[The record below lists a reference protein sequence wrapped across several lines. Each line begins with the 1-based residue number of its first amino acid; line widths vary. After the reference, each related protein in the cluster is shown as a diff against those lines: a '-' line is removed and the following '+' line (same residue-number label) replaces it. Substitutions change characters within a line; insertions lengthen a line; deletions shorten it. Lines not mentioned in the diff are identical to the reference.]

1 MAVAVAGPVFTS
13 GSPPPPCMGRGG
25 GRPPPAAMA
34 ERAGEDELPV
44 PESGAVFTFGKSK
57 FAEDVPSKF
66 WFKND
71 KPVLISCGD
80 EHTAIVTGNGKLYMF
95 GSNNWGQLGLGSK
108 TTVSKPTCIKALKPE
123 KTKLAVCGRNHTL
136 VYTEKGNVYA
146 AGGNS
151 EGQLGLGDTEERTT
165 FHLIS
170 FFTNQHKIKQ
180 LAAGSYTSAAVTE
193 DGQLFVWGDNSEGQL
208 GLADEA
214 CVCVP
219 CQVDVGKPVSSISC
233 GYYHSALITGDGELY
248 TFGEPENGK
257 LGLLPEQLKNNRIP
271 QPVLGIMEKVNKV
284 ACGGEHTV
292 VLTETDVYTF
302 GLGQHGQLGHGT
314 FIFETPVPKSV
325 KHLRRHKICNITCGE
340 NHTAVV
346 AENGL
351 MFTFGDGRHGKL
363 GLGEENFTNQFDP
376 TLCYNFLRFTVL
388 LVACGGCHMLVFAA
402 PRPKGSEE
410 VILDDLYERHLTATL
425 SKTSGELLLANTLQL
440 TSARLRRR
448 EREKSPEQFTRMV
461 QTLPPLGGRFLKSS
475 LPVTSNTSPFTFSAT
490 SLSKAEAM
498 KDRDHEKERNRHKDK
513 PGRGS
518 AEEDSDNE
526 NKNRHLGDTS
536 DILNMTHAM
545 KLNPHD
551 QSLELSPLQKQK
563 KNNKNVKLKRD
574 GKGGLKTKDSYL
586 LKEGSKLDSAS
597 LQKQPSRSESLG
609 QGLENSSAFVGK
621 PEAKKNTGKG
631 TSEHAQ
637 RVSRLKNGVQQM
649 TREKHRLMKRETEY
663 VENPEFVRE
672 AATYNPPTENQILT
686 ANPNSS
692 SKKSKVVNSK
702 QSLKI
707 NVLPS
712 ESRDQPQTDSLIAQK
727 NNLVKKQE
735 QEAVESRHEKED
747 LVEKSDKCVG
757 GEGSEGQKALK
768 KKDHVL
774 KQIAV
779 TMSSFSS
786 EESSND
792 LAKYILK
799 SRVKEEDYYE
809 GREVHK
815 AMKTVEKVKDLDL
828 EKEDSEIE
836 EIPAANTEKE
846 FVEKADVKSL
856 NEEETNS
863 EAKYDNDGHLEI
875 KNEEE
880 SNQEQE
886 SESSEKSEK
895 EKSGET
901 VDSEHELGEE
911 EEKTGVTSDR
921 DEVSV
926 ERDEEEEG
934 KDSEEDNEREESQA
948 ERESENEDAEE
959 TEKINQEDGKE
970 QGDEESRLMEEE
982 KENMEEEEEYA
993 KEEDT
998 EKEKED
1004 QVKSEGRDESEE
1016 GEDRVGEEEKEEEE
1030 EKEREAE
1037 EEGEDENEE
1046 SKVRDNKKD
1055 KEDEFEESLAGK
1067 EEEVS
1072 EEEQGEQDACG
1083 KTKEVGKNEA
1093 EKEGKEDAEV
1103 EEEGEDEESE
1113 ESEAEA
1119 EEGVKDERKEEE
1131 DWGKENKVEQD
1142 GKEGERV
1149 EEHEEVG
1156 KEGEEGFEKD
1166 EEGEE
1171 DGGEE
1176 EEEGGEEVEEG
1187 EEKGEEEEHEG
1198 EEVEGEEEEEEGHV
1212 REEEEGDV
1220 GEEEG
1225 DVREEEEE
1233 GDVGEE
1239 EEEGDVGE
1247 EEEEGDVGEE
1257 EEEGDVGEE
1266 EEEGDVGEE
1275 EEEGDVGEEEK
1286 EGDVGE
1292 EEEEGDV
1299 GEEEEEGDV
1308 GEEEE
1313 EGDVGEEEEEGDVGE
1328 EEEEGDVGEEEEGD
1342 VGEEEEGG
1350 VGEEEEEGDVG
1361 EEEEGDVVE
1370 EEEEAEEGEE
1380 EEEQGGEKEE
1390 EEEEEEEGGEGKEEG
1405 GEEEEEEGREDE
1417 AGGEEKEED
1426 ETEEEEEKAKDKRKR
1441 YNNKLQEKKSK
1452 SRKPEKPGS
1461 PAFPNSSKQK
1471 LQSKQHVA
1479 NGLHNSEQF
1488 WNNVLPHYL
1497 TLK

>member
-563 KNNKNVKLKRD
+563 EQNLSGDEETDDYDDDDYEEV
-574 GKGGLKTKDSYL
+574 
-586 LKEGSKLDSAS
+586 E
-597 LQKQPSRSESLG
+597 E
-609 QGLENSSAFVGK
+609 EMEE
-621 PEAKKNTGKG
+621 EA
-631 TSEHAQ
+631 
-637 RVSRLKNGVQQM
+637 
-649 TREKHRLMKRETEY
+649 
-663 VENPEFVRE
+663 
-672 AATYNPPTENQILT
+672 
-686 ANPNSS
+686 
-692 SKKSKVVNSK
+692 
-702 QSLKI
+702 
-707 NVLPS
+707 
-712 ESRDQPQTDSLIAQK
+712 
-727 NNLVKKQE
+727 
-735 QEAVESRHEKED
+735 
-747 LVEKSDKCVG
+747 
-757 GEGSEGQKALK
+757 
-768 KKDHVL
+768 
-774 KQIAV
+774 
-779 TMSSFSS
+779 
-786 EESSND
+786 
-792 LAKYILK
+792 
-799 SRVKEEDYYE
+799 
-809 GREVHK
+809 
-815 AMKTVEKVKDLDL
+815 
-828 EKEDSEIE
+828 
-836 EIPAANTEKE
+836 
-846 FVEKADVKSL
+846 
-856 NEEETNS
+856 EEET
-863 EAKYDNDGHLEI
+863 
-875 KNEEE
+875 EEE
-880 SNQEQE
+880 
-886 SESSEKSEK
+886 
-895 EKSGET
+895 
-901 VDSEHELGEE
+901 
-911 EEKTGVTSDR
+911 
-921 DEVSV
+921 
-926 ERDEEEEG
+926 
-934 KDSEEDNEREESQA
+934 A
-948 ERESENEDAEE
+948 
-959 TEKINQEDGKE
+959 
-970 QGDEESRLMEEE
+970 EE
-982 KENMEEEEEYA
+982 KEEAEEVREVETEEEAEVEEVREVET
-993 KEEDT
+993 EE
-998 EKEKED
+998 
-1004 QVKSEGRDESEE
+1004 
-1016 GEDRVGEEEKEEEE
+1016 EEEE
-1030 EKEREAE
+1030 EKEGKAE
-1037 EEGEDENEE
+1037 EVGGGEGTEKEGETDVKCQKEKRCKTPEGEKNSNNTVETIEPEE
-1046 SKVRDNKKD
+1046 TTQKETIIQQD
-1055 KEDEFEESLAGK
+1055 KESTDNHTVNNSSEKADDQTIGGIVGRKKFSLFKRKPLTSQKNECGRQEDKSGK
-1067 EEEVS
+1067 PLQS
-1072 EEEQGEQDACG
+1072 EEER
-1083 KTKEVGKNEA
+1083 
-1093 EKEGKEDAEV
+1093 EKEDGS
-1103 EEEGEDEESE
+1103 GEDS
-1113 ESEAEA
+1113 
-1119 EEGVKDERKEEE
+1119 KDENQNHTL
-1131 DWGKENKVEQD
+1131 ENSRETVTNQD
-1142 GKEGERV
+1142 R
-1149 EEHEEVG
+1149 
-1156 KEGEEGFEKD
+1156 
-1166 EEGEE
+1166 
-1171 DGGEE
+1171 
-1176 EEEGGEEVEEG
+1176 
-1187 EEKGEEEEHEG
+1187 
-1198 EEVEGEEEEEEGHV
+1198 
-1212 REEEEGDV
+1212 RM
-1220 GEEEG
+1220 
-1225 DVREEEEE
+1225 
-1233 GDVGEE
+1233 
-1239 EEEGDVGE
+1239 
-1247 EEEEGDVGEE
+1247 
-1257 EEEGDVGEE
+1257 
-1266 EEEGDVGEE
+1266 
-1275 EEEGDVGEEEK
+1275 
-1286 EGDVGE
+1286 
-1292 EEEEGDV
+1292 
-1299 GEEEEEGDV
+1299 
-1308 GEEEE
+1308 
-1313 EGDVGEEEEEGDVGE
+1313 
-1328 EEEEGDVGEEEEGD
+1328 
-1342 VGEEEEGG
+1342 
-1350 VGEEEEEGDVG
+1350 
-1361 EEEEGDVVE
+1361 
-1370 EEEEAEEGEE
+1370 
-1380 EEEQGGEKEE
+1380 
-1390 EEEEEEEGGEGKEEG
+1390 
-1405 GEEEEEEGREDE
+1405 
-1417 AGGEEKEED
+1417 
-1426 ETEEEEEKAKDKRKR
+1426 
-1441 YNNKLQEKKSK
+1441 KS
-1452 SRKPEKPGS
+1452 STCI
-1461 PAFPNSSKQK
+1461 
-1471 LQSKQHVA
+1471 L
-1479 NGLHNSEQF
+1479 L
-1488 WNNVLPHYL
+1488 
-1497 TLK
+1497 